1 MKTTNKLISVNK
13 ENDWFSIQTESI
25 ALRMYFLSDDIIRLR
40 ADFTEK
46 YEEASYILTMT
57 GWDDKLDSL
66 LGNERQRIELLEPEF
81 VENKTHYAIKTAS
94 LTVKLFKDP
103 FVVKIYNQDG
113 KVIYSDLP
121 NRAIQQ
127 DHLGR
132 VYHYSETRD
141 ERYFGFGE
149 TTGNINK
156 KGEHISISPKDAIN
170 HDPSKTKNMYKH
182 IPFYMRV
189 DNESHHALGMFYHN
203 SWESEFHM
211 DSEVSGYWPRYSYF
225 RAEGGDIDV
234 FFINGPKVTDVLERY
249 TQLTGKPYMPPKYS
263 MGYLGSTMYYPE
275 LPQDCDDAI
284 LGFMEQNDREQIPIS
299 GFQLSSGYTVGPD
312 NKRYV
317 FTWNQKRFPEPSRF
331 FKAMEERG
339 CPVSPNIKPGILVTH
354 PYYDEYA
361 SNNGFIKTA
370 DSENP
375 YTDSW
380 WGGMGSFVDF
390 THPDGRRVWKD
401 QMKRSLIDHG
411 VTSIWNDNCE
421 YEINDRMATCH
432 FDGLGGVAGE
442 LKAIQPTLMGKV
454 AQEALAE
461 SAPNVRPY
469 VINRS
474 GSAGIQRYAQTWSG
488 DNPST
493 WCAMQYGLKTIMG
506 MGLSGVPN
514 NGADVGGF
522 AGPRPEKEL
531 FVRWVQSG
539 VFYPRFSI
547 HSCNTDN
554 TVTEPWMYKDVTQ
567 LIRDAIQLR
576 LSLSPYLYTWLRRST
591 QTGEPI
597 LRPLMVDFQNDTNVY
612 DVEDQFMWGDS
623 LLVAP
628 VLEKGVKQKDVYL
641 PAGQRWLRW
650 GTHEVY
656 QGGQTITLDV
666 ELDTI
671 PMFIK
676 QGGFVTSTSDI
687 NHLKLD
693 QVETL
698 KLHLAPATASY
709 ELYEDD
715 GETNKFQQGE
725 YKLSRFNVDSKD
737 ICTINVKAEGD
748 YVSPIKMYEWHVIS
762 PEKGAFWCKL
772 DGELIPQ
779 VLDRNHFADCEI
791 GWIFD
796 CADNTVRVRYPNLNK
811 DHQLEVSFEK
821 FDLIGMIEET
831 EDE

>member
-1 MKTTNKLISVNK
+1 MKTTNQLLTLTQTDN
-13 ENDWFSIQTESI
+13 WFTLETESTP
-25 ALRMYFLSDDIIRLR
+25 LRLYFLSDDIVRLR
-40 ADFTEK
+40 ADFTGEYK
-46 YEEASYILTMT
+46 EASYVLTMT
-57 GWDDKLDSL
+57 GWDDKMDEM
-66 LGNERQRIELLEPEF
+66 LGSERQRVELLKPEIAEF
-81 VENKTHYAIKTAS
+81 ENRFELKTKS
-94 LTVKLFKDP
+94 LTLKLYKDP
-103 FVVKIYNQDG
+103 FIIKIYNQDG

-121 NRAIQQ
+121 GRNIQQ

-132 VYHYSETRD
+132 VYHYSETRS

-149 TTGNINK
+149 TTGNLNK

-182 IPFYMRV
+182 IPFYLRV
-189 DNESHHALGMFYHN
+189 QDETAHAMGMFYHN

-234 FFINGPKVTDVLERY
+234 FFINGPKVTDVLDRY
-249 TQLTGKPYMPPKYS
+249 TQLTGRPYLPPKYS

-275 LPQDCDDAI
+275 LPKDCDDAI
-284 LGFMEQNDREQIPIS
+284 LGFMEQNDREQIPVS

-317 FTWNQKRFPEPSRF
+317 FTWNSKRFPNPKRF
-331 FKAMEERG
+331 FTAMEERG

-354 PYYDEYA
+354 PHYEEYVG
-361 SNNGFIKTA
+361 NNGFIQRA
-370 DSENP
+370 DSNEP
-375 YTDSW
+375 YVDSW
-380 WGGMGSFVDF
+380 WGGKGSFVDF
-390 THPDGRRVWKD
+390 THPDGRTVWKKL
-401 QMKRSLIDHG
+401 MKESLIDHG

-421 YEINDRMATCH
+421 YEINDRMAKCH
-432 FDGLGGVAGE
+432 YEGLNGVAGE

-454 AQEALAE
+454 AQDALAE
-461 SAPNVRPY
+461 HAPDVRPY

-506 MGLSGVPN
+506 MGLSGVAN

-531 FVRWVQSG
+531 LVRWVQSG

-554 TVTEPWMYKDVTQ
+554 SVTEPWMYQDVTQ

-576 LSLSPYLYTWLRRST
+576 LDLSPYLYTWLQRST

-597 LRPLMVDFQNDTNVY
+597 LRPLLVDFQHDAEVY
-612 DVEDQFMWGDS
+612 DIEDQFMWGDS

-628 VLEKGVKQKDVYL
+628 VLEKGVKERTVYL

-650 GTHEVY
+650 ETHEVFE
-656 QGGQTITLDV
+656 GGQAIIIPV
-666 ELDTI
+666 ELDSI

-676 QGGFVTSTSDI
+676 QGGLVTTTNDVK
-687 NHLKLD
+687 HLKLD

-698 KLHLAPATASY
+698 KLFLAPQTTAH

-715 GETNKFQQGE
+715 GETNRFKQGE
-725 YKLSRFNVDSKD
+725 YRLTRFDIDCKD
-737 ICTINVKAEGD
+737 ICTINVSAQGD
-748 YVSPIKMYEWHVIS
+748 YISPIKTYEWRVIS

-772 DGELIPQ
+772 NGELIPQ
-779 VLDRNHFADCEI
+779 VLDRNQFVDCES
-791 GWIFD
+791 GWMFD
-796 CADNTVRVRYPNLNK
+796 CSDNTVRVRYPNTNQ
-811 DHQLEVSFEK
+811 DHKLEVSFEK